1 MARKYIDEDAVRAK
15 NNARANRQGPL
26 KKKASTFVYI
36 IVLIVSVIARFVQLT
51 TNYDYS
57 RGRYI
62 NTNPLLNYT
71 LLILLAGFAVIGFVL
86 ITGSARDKVIK
97 SVVLINPWR
106 LRYDRLSKKIPVA
119 AGYAAIAMAILFV
132 MDIIVYFVSL
142 WAKNERYAKENL
154 VYDAVKNPDVDKY
167 AYKEYNRLTGYN
179 VGTFF
184 YQLLMILVILTFIS
198 IAVNIFR
205 GVGLTHANCASLA
218 TYSVW
223 QIVNIL
229 RMISQN
235 DMIAL
240 STDRLYELASR
251 MFAVMFFMTMA
262 RFFNGM
268 EKKDTRFWLCFWGY
282 TSSILAAVSVIPR
295 FILLIRPD
303 GFLVSE
309 SFETRQAMA
318 VPSTADL
325 GIIFMTVTVV
335 WAFWSTYVYR
345 PMPRLSTG
353 NRRWTRAPLVR
364 SYEEMQNIEDEFQNI
379 EVPPEGEKIETTI
392 TGREEKEK
400 KEKPE
405 L

>member
-1 MARKYIDEDAVRAK
+1 M
-15 NNARANRQGPL
+15 
-26 KKKASTFVYI
+26 
-36 IVLIVSVIARFVQLT
+36 
-51 TNYDYS
+51 
-57 RGRYI
+57 
-62 NTNPLLNYT
+62 
-71 LLILLAGFAVIGFVL
+71 
-86 ITGSARDKVIK
+86 
-97 SVVLINPWR
+97 VVL
-106 LRYDRLSKKIPVA
+106 
-119 AGYAAIAMAILFV
+119 FV
-132 MDIIVYFVSL
+132 IDIIVYFVSL

-154 VYDAVKNPDVDKY
+154 LNNPDVDKY

-198 IAVNIFR
+198 IAVNIFK
-205 GVGLTHANCASLA
+205 GVGLTHANCAALS
-218 TYSVW
+218 TYSIW

-262 RFFNGM
+262 RVFNGM
-268 EKKDTRFWLCFWGY
+268 EKKDSRFWLCFWGY
-282 TSSILAAVSVIPR
+282 SSSILAAVSVIPR
-295 FILLIRPD
+295 FILLVLP
-303 GFLVSE
+303 GGYE
-309 SFETRQAMA
+309 ERQNML

-335 WAFWSTYVYR
+335 WAFWTTYVYR

-353 NRRWTRAPLVR
+353 NRRWTRAPLIR
-364 SYEEMQNIEDEFQNI
+364 SYEEMHNIEDEFG
-379 EVPPEGEKIETTI
+379 EVEIPPEGEKIETTI
-392 TGREEKEK
+392 TGRPVEEKNEGSSAEPVVEEK
-400 KEKPE
+400 PRNKPE

>member
-142 WAKNERYAKENL
+142 WAGNERYAKENL

-240 STDRLYELASR
+240 STDRLYVLHDHGEILQRHGEKGHTLLALLLGLHLIHTGSR
-251 MFAVMFFMTMA
+251 ERDTQIYPAHTSRRLPCFRVLRDKTG
-262 RFFNGM
+262 NG
-268 EKKDTRFWLCFWGY
+268 
-282 TSSILAAVSVIPR
+282 SSFHRRPR
-295 FILLIRPD
+295 HHLHDRYR
-303 GFLVSE
+303 G
-309 SFETRQAMA
+309 
-318 VPSTADL
+318 L
-325 GIIFMTVTVV
+325 GILEHICLQTHAQ
-335 WAFWSTYVYR
+335 AFDR
-345 PMPRLSTG
+345 QP
-353 NRRWTRAPLVR
+353 PL
-364 SYEEMQNIEDEFQNI
+364 DESSSC
-379 EVPPEGEKIETTI
+379 P
-392 TGREEKEK
+392 
-400 KEKPE
+400 
-405 L
+405 LL